1 MRVFYALST
10 ALACGA
16 SASASAPPLI
26 GNVSAVYAL
35 LERVIPGS
43 SPHFALSLLPPAQA
57 CAAGVAAPCF
67 VLSPGS
73 APGAE
78 VALAGSSASELSAG
92 VGHYLREYLNM
103 TIGWPRGGG
112 SNVFAPAAWPAPPAA
127 GDARARVVPWVRR
140 RRSLCRRRARSPHRS
155 LCRCARARFPPK
167 PLPPRARFP
176 PLPHTRLLPPRRLQ
190 SYVMNVCT
198 PSYSLV
204 WYDWPAWE
212 RFCEAGCSGA
222 ARARFPRPRAL
233 RAPPAAAHSR
243 SLRALP
249 QWTGWR

>member
-1 MRVFYALST
+1 MRRLSERLLPTPVLLSTRHQITCASRLLGFSLNFDPRSSDMRVFYALST
-10 ALACGA
+10 ALACVA

-112 SNVFAPAAWPAPPAA
+112 SNVFSPAAWPAPPAA
-127 GDARARVVPWVRR
+127 GDARARVVPWVRS
-140 RRSLCRRRARSPHRS
+140 RRSLCRRRARSP
-155 LCRCARARFPPK
+155 PQ
-167 PLPPRARFP
+167 PLPPRARA
-176 PLPHTRLLPPRRLQ
+176 LP
-190 SYVMNVCT
+190 
-198 PSYSLV
+198 
-204 WYDWPAWE
+204 AAA
-212 RFCEAGCSGA
+212 FAAA
-222 ARARFPRPRAL
+222 ARASRLCHTRGFS
-233 RAPPAAAHSR
+233 PPAV
-243 SLRALP
+243 LRHERLHAFVLARVVRLACV
-249 QWTGWR
+249 GVLL